1 MDRFPIKMNI
11 SQLSERT
18 GYSAEKID
26 LLIQEGLVS
35 DPVHGFMFSAK
46 HQQEL
51 ENIRIISKSGY
62 AIECDRNR
70 SYVVD
75 RFIVR

>member
-11 SQLSERT
+11 QQLSERS
-18 GYSAEKID
+18 GYSAEKTD
-26 LLIQEGLVS
+26 LLIQEGLVR
-35 DPVHGFMFSAK
+35 DPIQGFMFSLK

-70 SYVVD
+70 SYAVD
-75 RFIVR
+75 RFMVR